1 MIQEI
6 QLGRQEKL
14 AKFIQHLEESRQLQQ
29 DWMNYGLECVDIY
42 VEDVDGDWLE
52 RWGEEDDDDDL
63 DIEVSSHNLGNE
75 RVIELVTAFL
85 ESDDLVAVRLRK
97 SLGWGMISR
106 LAADL
111 EKCLSLPE
119 EYNRIF
125 AVKNVLVDCL
135 VCSGSYRD
143 SGSENNDEI
152 DLLHLAESLVEKL
165 AKIRG

>member
-52 RWGEEDDDDDL
+52 RWGEEEDDDDNL
-63 DIEVSSHNLGNE
+63 EIAVSSQNLENE

-85 ESDDLVAVRLRK
+85 ESDDLVAVRVRK
-97 SLGWGMISR
+97 RLGWGMISK
-106 LAADL
+106 LATEL

-125 AVKNVLVDCL
+125 AVKNVLVDSL
-135 VCSGSYRD
+135 VCSGSY
-143 SGSENNDEI
+143 DEI
-152 DLLHLAESLVEKL
+152 DLLDLAESLVEKL

>member
-1 MIQEI
+1 MIQEV

-14 AKFIQHLEESRQLQQ
+14 AKFIQHLEESRKLQE

-52 RWGEEDDDDDL
+52 RWGEDDDDDL
-63 DIEVSSHNLGNE
+63 EIAVSSDNLESE
-75 RVIELVTAFL
+75 RVIELVTTFL
-85 ESDDLVAVRLRK
+85 ESDDLVAVRVRK
-97 SLGWGMISR
+97 RLGWGMISR
-106 LAADL
+106 LATEL

-125 AVKNVLVDCL
+125 AVKNVLVDSL

-152 DLLHLAESLVEKL
+152 DLLDLAESLVGKL
-165 AKIRG
+165 AKIGG

>member
-52 RWGEEDDDDDL
+52 RWGEDDDDDL
-63 DIEVSSHNLGNE
+63 DIAVSSQNLENE
-75 RVIELVTAFL
+75 RVIELVTEFL
-85 ESDDLVAVRLRK
+85 ESDDLVAVRIRK
-97 SLGWGMISR
+97 KLGWGMISK
-106 LAADL
+106 LAIEL
-111 EKCLSLPE
+111 EKCLSLAE

-125 AVKNVLVDCL
+125 AVKNVLVDSL

-143 SGSENNDEI
+143 SGSENNDEM

>member
-52 RWGEEDDDDDL
+52 RWGEDDDDDL
-63 DIEVSSHNLGNE
+63 DIAVSSQNLENE
-75 RVIELVTAFL
+75 RVIELVTEFL

-97 SLGWGMISR
+97 RFGWGMISK
-106 LAADL
+106 LATDL
-111 EKCLSLPE
+111 ERCLSLPE

-125 AVKNVLVDCL
+125 AVKNVLVDRL
-135 VCSGSYRD
+135 VC
-143 SGSENNDEI
+143 SENNDEI

>member
-52 RWGEEDDDDDL
+52 RWGEEDDDDL
-63 DIEVSSHNLGNE
+63 DIAVSSQNLGNE
-75 RVIELVTAFL
+75 RAIESVTAFL
-85 ESDDLVAVRLRK
+85 ESDDLVAVRIRK
-97 SLGWGMISR
+97 RLGWGMISR
-106 LAADL
+106 LATEL
-111 EKCLSLPE
+111 ERCLSLPA

-125 AVKNVLVDCL
+125 AVKNVLVDSLAC
-135 VCSGSYRD
+135 GGNYRD
-143 SGSENNDEI
+143 AGIENNDEI
-152 DLLHLAESLVEKL
+152 DLLDLAESLVEKL

>member
-52 RWGEEDDDDDL
+52 RWGEEEDDDDNL
-63 DIEVSSHNLGNE
+63 EIAVSSQNLENE

-85 ESDDLVAVRLRK
+85 ESDDLVAVRVRK
-97 SLGWGMISR
+97 RLGWGMISK
-106 LAADL
+106 LATEL

-119 EYNRIF
+119 EYNRVF
-125 AVKNVLVDCL
+125 AVKNVLVDSL
-135 VCSGSYRD
+135 VCSGSY
-143 SGSENNDEI
+143 DEI
-152 DLLHLAESLVEKL
+152 DLLDLAESLVEKL